1 MTAAGTDALGLL
13 ELDSIAA
20 GVRATD
26 EILKTAHIRLLEA
39 LPISSGKFLAIFCGG
54 VAEVEASLRAGRAV
68 AAGAVVDE
76 LLLAHVHPHVLPAVG
91 RCDAE
96 VEVTD
101 ALGIVETRTVAAA
114 FVAADA
120 AAKAARVHLVEI
132 GAGRGIGGK
141 GYFTLTGDV
150 ASVSAAAEA
159 GRILIA
165 PRGQHLRTEILAGPH
180 PELRARV
187 GRCLLRPFGSLPGPA
202 PEEEGR

>member
-1 MTAAGTDALGLL
+1 MQVADDALGLL
-13 ELDSIAA
+13 ELNSIAA

-68 AAGAVVDE
+68 AAEAVVDE
-76 LLLAHVHPHVLPAVG
+76 LLLAHVHPQVLPAIG
-91 RCDAE
+91 RRDVE

-114 FVAADA
+114 IVGGDA
-120 AAKAARVHLVEI
+120 AAKAARVCLVEI
-132 GAGRGIGGK
+132 GAGRGIGGR
-141 GYFTLTGDV
+141 GFFTLTGDV

-159 GRILIA
+159 GRTLVA
-165 PRGQHLRTEILAGPH
+165 PRGHHVRTEILAGPH

-187 GRCLLRPFGSLPGPA
+187 GRCLLRPFENLPASPPPG
-202 PEEEGR
+202 EGE